1 MFATTTSSRYLQTD
15 MVVTPAYSAA
25 SDFLLALIPWTLLIG
40 LQMKKPEKIG
50 VGVAMS
56 MGFLYVQSILI
67 RPF

>member
-1 MFATTTSSRYLQTD
+1 